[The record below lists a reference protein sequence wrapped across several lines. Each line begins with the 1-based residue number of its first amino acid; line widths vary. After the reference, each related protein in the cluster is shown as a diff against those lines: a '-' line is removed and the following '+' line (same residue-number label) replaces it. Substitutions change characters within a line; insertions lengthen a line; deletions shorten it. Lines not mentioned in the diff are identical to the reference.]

1 MNTDQSNFD
10 SNWDSTDA
18 AHIDNRLFHLAIEDI
33 EVTQE
38 EVYLHYIVGSK
49 NSKMFMTCLFTR
61 YSLHQVGSRQRS
73 AGNSIKMTKSRR
85 EIRYTR

>member
-1 MNTDQSNFD
+1 MNNDQSNFD

-38 EVYLHYIVGSK
+38 EPH
-49 NSKMFMTCLFTR
+49 
-61 YSLHQVGSRQRS
+61 
-73 AGNSIKMTKSRR
+73 
-85 EIRYTR
+85 RYTYIIL